1 MAKIITGVENYDSRR
16 NKVTLDYGEVTF
28 LLYKKETASL
38 GIRQGEEISDE
49 KYLGIRND
57 ILLKRAEKKALYY
70 MKSSDRTE
78 NEIRKK
84 LKEGLYPEDI
94 AEDAIAWLRSH
105 GFVDDERYAED
116 YISSLSGR
124 HSRRE
129 IEAKLY
135 KKGLSGSEVKDLLKE
150 KVTDEDEYAA
160 CESILHKRYPSGVP
174 AGEKQKAYG
183 FLMRKG
189 FSYDA
194 AEHALNAAAIDR

>member
-28 LLYKKETASL
+28 LLYKKESAAL
-38 GIRQGEEISDE
+38 GIRQGEEIPEE

-78 NEIRKK
+78 SEIRKK

-94 AEDAIAWLRSH
+94 AEDAIVWLKSH

-116 YISSLSGR
+116 YISGLSGR

-135 KKGLSGSEVKDLLKE
+135 KKGLRGEEVKELLKE

-160 CESILHKRYPSGVP
+160 CESILHKKYPSGVP

-183 FLMRKG
+183 FLIRKG

-194 AEHALNAAAIDR
+194 AEHALKRCSHDR

>member
-1 MAKIITGVENYDSRR
+1 MAKIITGVEDYDSRR

-28 LLYKKETASL
+28 LLYKKESAAL
-38 GIRQGEEISDE
+38 GIRQGEEIPEE

-78 NEIRKK
+78 SEIRKK

-94 AEDAIAWLRSH
+94 AEDAIVWLKSH

-116 YISSLSGR
+116 YISGLSGR

-135 KKGLSGSEVKDLLKE
+135 KKGLRGEEVKELLKE

-160 CESILHKRYPSGVP
+160 CESILHKKYPSGVP

-183 FLMRKG
+183 FLIRKG

-194 AEHALNAAAIDR
+194 AEHALKRCSHDR